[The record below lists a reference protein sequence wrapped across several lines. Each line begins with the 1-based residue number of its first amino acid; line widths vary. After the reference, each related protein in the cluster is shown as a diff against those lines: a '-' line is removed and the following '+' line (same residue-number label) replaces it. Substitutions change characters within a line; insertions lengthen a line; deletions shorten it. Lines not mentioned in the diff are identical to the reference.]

1 MCSRRR
7 VADPAYVAAIS
18 SGQPP
23 KPTFV
28 KTSVST
34 LLVVLSGIFLASP
47 IQAQQIRHPV
57 ATVSVEDVTKAT
69 SFKQVD
75 ALIASGAFGLA
86 ERHLLNQRPPLS
98 QKSVWMRWEQRL
110 WALYRQHGNWQ
121 QLVDRADRLPA
132 DLPQEF
138 LLNAGVNKVVGHLRL
153 QQPERARKIA
163 THILWQNDYISADAA
178 NSLRRLIVRS
188 YLAETLNDEARIA
201 ALRLQRE
208 FNPVD
213 ENWITVYARTLLQT
227 DRPDLVTRELSSST
241 LPVIRQL
248 LTLSRLRDGSLTPN
262 QIIELSLMRIHDEAK
277 DEADLASWWSIAAEA
292 ARRGRNT
299 VMRVRALEEVLNL
312 PADSGSVLNT
322 LVDNNVLDLLNAYQE
337 LALVNA
343 QKAELE
349 NGQYTA
355 WMTYADSVSTDS
367 PSVSRAIFS
376 YVAQNTVSAEEAI
389 AANGRLAESLYETD
403 KQRLLF
409 RLYGE
414 RGAIAKFSELPDTFV
429 YALADEAVENR
440 FLRRAAALTKHL
452 NTPPPNVSPDTW
464 ELKQARLAVYS
475 QDIDRAEQILQNWV
489 SKKTMITAE
498 EADRMLQVVFDLQAV
513 DEHSAVLALLNQMQD
528 RLMETRQ
535 QREVLYWRAD
545 SLRAQK
551 RYEQAA
557 ESYLASAFSFG
568 DVNDLWGQSARV
580 KAAEA
585 MTDAGLTDDARNVY
599 KALLRITQDRSQ
611 RAELTRRLQKLLL
624 KQPPESSTE
633 EQDT

>member
-557 ESYLASAFSFG
+557 ESYLSSAFSFG

-624 KQPPESSTE
+624 KQSPESSTE

>member
-98 QKSVWMRWEQRL
+98 QKSLWMRWEQRL
-110 WALYRQHGNWQ
+110 WALYRQRGNWQ

-163 THILWQNDYISADAA
+163 THILWQNDYISADTA

-248 LTLSRLRDGSLTPN
+248 LALSRLRDGSLTPN
-262 QIIELSLMRIHDEAK
+262 QIIELSLARIRNEAK
-277 DEADLASWWSIAAEA
+277 DEAARASWWSIAAEA
-292 ARRGRNT
+292 AWRGRNT
-299 VMRVRALEEVLNL
+299 AMRVRALEEVLNL

-322 LVDNNVLDLLNAYQE
+322 LVNNNVLDLLKTYQE

-343 QKAELE
+343 QKAGLE

-355 WMTYADSVSTDS
+355 WMIYADSVSNDF

-440 FLRRAAALTKHL
+440 LLRRAAALTKHL

-464 ELKQARLAVYS
+464 ELRQARLAVYS
-475 QDIDRAEQILQNWV
+475 QDIDRAEQILQNWI
-489 SKKTMITAE
+489 SKKPLITAE
-498 EADRMLQVVFDLQAV
+498 EADRMLQIVFDLQAV
-513 DEHSAVLALLNQMQD
+513 DEHSTVLALLNQMQG

-557 ESYLASAFSFG
+557 ESYLSSAFSFG

-624 KQPPESSTE
+624 KQSPESSTK